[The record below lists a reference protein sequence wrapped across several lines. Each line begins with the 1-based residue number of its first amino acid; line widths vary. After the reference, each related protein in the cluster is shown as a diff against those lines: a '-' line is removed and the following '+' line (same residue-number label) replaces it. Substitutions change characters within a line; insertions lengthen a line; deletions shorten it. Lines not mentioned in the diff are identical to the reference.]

1 MLSAM
6 PGRSLFVLQPRIHN
20 AGEQHYWM
28 TPCRDKYI
36 EIREALGHDA
46 IPPEK
51 REAFWSGCTNLTRNQ
66 LLSSAPLHPSSPAPK
81 RSAPS
86 SSPTAP
92 RAACSPGRGPSP
104 VSEAPQEAA
113 KLLAAGRRDLRARP
127 GRRSARFA
135 HAALF
140 TAVANA
146 TAPALPRAA
155 RPPRPGRPR
164 CADGWERSPSVMRW
178 V

>member
-92 RAACSPGRGPSP
+92 QPHTRPAPRGGAPHLSRRHRRRPPSCR
-104 VSEAPQEAA
+104 
-113 KLLAAGRRDLRARP
+113 LRD
-127 GRRSARFA
+127 GETSG
-135 HAALF
+135 HG
-140 TAVANA
+140 
-146 TAPALPRAA
+146 PAAA
-155 RPPRPGRPR
+155 RPASLMPR
-164 CADGWERSPSVMRW
+164 CLRPWPTQRLPPCPAPPARPAPEGRAVRMGGSGVRR
-178 V
+178 